1 MYGRKG
7 FQLILELDSCT
18 DISQFNV
25 SNVYWIKNNYEIF

>member
-25 SNVYWIKNNYEIF
+25 SNILN

>member
-25 SNVYWIKNNYEIF
+25 NNILN